1 MSSIIER
8 QLEHDF
14 LQIKRLALPWEHLRN
29 REIFMTGATGF
40 VGSYFTKVLCQLN
53 DRLSLNLKLE
63 LCYRAGAMPAFSA
76 PCVRWIEGRMTEEF
90 IPKTSRPD
98 IIIHAA
104 SPANQRAIL
113 ADPAGLVDC
122 NILAVRYL
130 LERARK
136 DHSVFVFFS
145 SGEVY
150 QRQPGRIAEQNAHS
164 LAASGTRPLYGS
176 SKLAG
181 ELLCERYRGEF
192 GVDCRVLRPFSIFG
206 PGEPLSSGRC
216 FTDFI
221 RQAKE
226 THTIRVNGPGTQLRS
241 HCYLSDFVSGLLYVL
256 LNGESTVYNMG
267 NEDNTCS
274 ILELAQQ
281 VAKLYGGTTV
291 IGPLSAETQADS
303 FVPDTTKLR
312 QLGWR
317 PQVNLQDCI
326 QRCLDSYR
334 EGER

>member
-1 MSSIIER
+1 MNLDMQR
-8 QLEHDF
+8 QDF
-14 LQIKRLALPWEHLRN
+14 VHILNLILPWNQLKN
-29 REIFMTGATGF
+29 RQVFITGATGF
-40 VGSYFTKVLCQLN
+40 IGRYLAESLCRLEEH
-53 DRLSLNLKLE
+53 LSLGLRLE
-63 LCYRAGAMPAFSA
+63 LFYRAGTKPPFSV
-76 PCVRWIEGRMTEEF
+76 PCARWLEGTMTEPF
-90 IPKTSRPD
+90 IPEAFHPD

-104 SPANQRAIL
+104 SPANQRAIQ
-113 ADPAGLVDC
+113 ADSIGVVDC

-136 DHSVFVFFS
+136 DRSMFVFFS

-150 QRQPGRIAEQNAHS
+150 QRQPGRIVEQSARS
-164 LAASGTRPLYGS
+164 LARSGALPLYGS

-181 ELLCERYRGEF
+181 ELLCERYREDYGI
-192 GVDCRVLRPFSIFG
+192 DCRILRPFSIFG
-206 PGEPLSSGRC
+206 PGEPLASGRC

-226 THTIRVNGPGTQLRS
+226 ARKIQVTGPGNQIRS
-241 HCYLSDFVSGLLYVL
+241 YCYLSDFVSGLFYVL
-256 LNGESTVYNMG
+256 LNGESAVYNLG

-281 VAKLYGGTTV
+281 IAKLYGDTAV
-291 IGPLSAETQADS
+291 IGPLSANAQADS

-334 EGER
+334 EGEG